1 VDSGGE
7 APLPKRL
14 GVNLLYLVPA
24 VVGGSEIYARNLLA
38 ALRAVVPDLEIVAY
52 AGPEAIESLRTEP
65 WANGMELVGAPVKSR
80 SKPLRVGCELTWLP
94 LRARRD
100 SVDVLHSLGTTS
112 PPICPAASVVTVLD
126 LIYRHYP
133 ETFPRASRFGLRVV
147 VPAGARRADR
157 VIAISEAGK
166 RDLVDTLRLDPEKV
180 DVVYLGAG
188 QGESADP
195 TPGPELRAR
204 YALGRA
210 PLILTVSA
218 ALRHKNLARLFEAF
232 GLLAPEREAR
242 LVVVG
247 HAGLE
252 QEALRERAA
261 ALGVGERVLFTGWVD
276 DSDLEGFYGSAT
288 VFVYPSLIEGFGMPL
303 LEAMRRG
310 VPVAC
315 SNVSALPEVAG
326 DAAELFDPYDP
337 AAIAAAI
344 GRLLDDES
352 RRGELIAR
360 GRRRFREFTGE
371 RAALGTLE
379 SYRRA
384 LLARNR
390 NNTQR
395 Q

>member
-1 VDSGGE
+1 MPAGE

-24 VVGGSEIYARNLLA
+24 EVGGSEIYARNLLA

-80 SKPLRVGCELTWLP
+80 SKPLRVGGELTWLP

-100 SVDVLHSLGTTS
+100 GVDVLHSLGTTS

-166 RDLVDTLRLDPEKV
+166 RDIVETLRLDPEKI
-180 DVVYLGAG
+180 DVVYLG
-188 QGESADP
+188 S
-195 TPGPELRAR
+195 
-204 YALGRA
+204 
-210 PLILTVSA
+210 

-232 GLLAPEREAR
+232 GLLAREREAR
-242 LVVVG
+242 LVLVG

-252 QEALRERAA
+252 QEALRARAA

-276 DSDLEGFYGSAT
+276 DSDLEGFYASAT

-326 DAAELFDPYDP
+326 DAAEHFDPYDP

-360 GRRRFREFTGE
+360 GRRRFREFTWE